1 MRASLNRSEYRVKFY
16 ASHIGP
22 LLLLVW
28 QYFKSSLILVSSA
41 ADVLLSTGWIFQ
53 SKHSKTRYSICPY
66 FRQNMPVPMGE
77 IVEELGADLD
87 ARFQPSFPGNNSYLK
102 KWQECWRP
110 KRKKNWTVDLS
121 PVCTWQSPSFTL
133 LLVLYYSFLK
143 SRIAAALVES
153 DATEEQKEEA
163 TARYFLNVLWPICSC
178 NVNSILLERCKWFL
192 ATPAAGCHILMQ
204 GTSKHCEMDWDR
216 GLWLCLGARAKQQ
229 VVTFEWLDH
238 WAGQVFSFKCFLLD
252 K

>member
-1 MRASLNRSEYRVKFY
+1 MQGFNHPFLE
-16 ASHIGP
+16 
-22 LLLLVW
+22 
-28 QYFKSSLILVSSA
+28 
-41 ADVLLSTGWIFQ
+41 
-53 SKHSKTRYSICPY
+53 ICP
-66 FRQNMPVPMGE
+66 
-77 IVEELGADLD
+77 I
-87 ARFQPSFPGNNSYLK
+87 
-102 KWQECWRP
+102 WRNDKNVGDP
-110 KRKKNWTVDLS
+110 KRKTNWTVADLS

-178 NVNSILLERCKWFL
+178 NVNTILLERCKWFL

>member
-1 MRASLNRSEYRVKFY
+1 MCF
-16 ASHIGP
+16 
-22 LLLLVW
+22 
-28 QYFKSSLILVSSA
+28 
-41 ADVLLSTGWIFQ
+41 
-53 SKHSKTRYSICPY
+53 
-66 FRQNMPVPMGE
+66 
-77 IVEELGADLD
+77 
-87 ARFQPSFPGNNSYLK
+87 FQPVEYSNPNIQKLDIEFAHISDRTCLCPWGKL
-102 KWQECWRP
+102 WRSWEQILMQGFNHPFLEISPIWRNDKNVGDP
-110 KRKKNWTVDLS
+110 KRKTNWTVADLS

-163 TARYFLNVLWPICSC
+163 TARYFLWPICSC

-216 GLWLCLGARAKQQ
+216 GSWLCLGARAKKQ
-229 VVTFEWLDH
+229 VVIFVRLWISEQ
-238 WAGQVFSFKCFLLD
+238 GRFSV
-252 K
+252 